1 MEKSPIL
8 VVGGGIAGIRAS
20 MDLANLGFKVYL
32 LECSPSIG
40 GTVAQL
46 DKIFPTHDC
55 AICALTHELNRLTRN
70 PNIEIITN
78 AEVKNVTG
86 QVGNFQVSIIKK
98 ARYVDEEKCNGCG
111 LCAEVC
117 PIEVPD
123 EFEQGLKKRKAI
135 YIKYPQAYPPTYV
148 IDMEN
153 CTKCGK
159 CIEVCKLNAI
169 NLNDAD
175 KELTLNVGSI
185 ILALGFQ
192 PFDASLKSE
201 YGYGKYPNIITSL
214 QLERILNAAGPYQGS
229 LVRPS
234 DGKTPKKIAFLQ
246 CVGSRD
252 ALVGNLYCSSVCC
265 MYAIKAAM
273 AAKEYVPEADCTI
286 FYMDIRTSGKDYEL
300 YYKRAEETYG
310 IRFVRSRASRVEYD
324 PAKETLLVHYVED
337 GKPKSEEFDMVV
349 LAIGFTPPKN
359 AEKIAEIF
367 GIKLNQYG
375 FCQTGTFKPVETS
388 VPGVYVCG
396 AFAAPKDIP
405 GSITDAS
412 AAVAKSLADLTI
424 KPQIPASKPAFERE
438 VSSEPPKIG
447 VFICSCGLNIG
458 GVIDLAELANYTK
471 GLPNV
476 AYIGK
481 AMYLCSNEGRKRIE
495 ERIREYNLNRVVVA
509 ACTPRTHEEL
519 FQETL
524 ANAGLNPYL
533 LEMVN
538 LREQCAWPH
547 MNEPEKALK
556 KAKDLIRSAV
566 AKARK
571 LQPIEKPRATV
582 TPAVLVVGGGLAG
595 MTAALQLAKMGF
607 KVHLVEKE
615 KELGGHLRHIHYI
628 LGGENPQE
636 NLRRLIEEVNRNE
649 RIHVYLGAE
658 PVNITGYVGN
668 YRTLLRTAEGT
679 KEIDHGA
686 IILAVGAE
694 EYKPKEYL
702 YGEDPRVLTQRELE
716 EKLAKG
722 EFNAKT
728 VVMIQCVGSRD
739 EERPNCSRICCAE
752 AVKNALKIKEVS
764 PETDIYVL
772 YKDIRTF
779 GFYED
784 DYRQA
789 SKKGVVFINYDDEH
803 KPKVSVENG
812 KLKVLAWEPELK
824 SWVPIEADMLVLSAG
839 VVPSPSIKQLA
850 ETLKLPLTHDG
861 FFLETHMKL
870 HPVETSK
877 EGVFI
882 CGLAHSPKFMEETI
896 AQACAAATKAAELL
910 AREALEFEGIVATVN
925 EDLCSGCR
933 ICESLCP
940 YEAIT
945 MEEKEEGK
953 LTAHVTE
960 ALCKGCGLCGSACP
974 TKAIT
979 LGYYTNEQILS
990 QVKAMLTEEIA

>member
-1 MEKSPIL
+1 LEKPSIL
-8 VVGGGIAGIRAS
+8 VVGGGITGIRAS

-32 LECSPSIG
+32 LESSPGIG

-70 PNIEIITN
+70 KNVEIITN

-86 QVGNFQVSIIKK
+86 HKGNFQVAITKK
-98 ARYVDEEKCNGCG
+98 ARYVDEDKCNGCG

-117 PIEVPD
+117 PVEVPD
-123 EFEQGLKKRKAI
+123 EFEQGLKRRKAI
-135 YIKYPQAYPPTYV
+135 YIKYPQAYPPIYV
-148 IDMEN
+148 IDAES

-159 CIEVCKLNAI
+159 CVEVCKLNAI
-169 NLNDAD
+169 DLNDVD

-185 ILALGFQ
+185 VLAVGFQ
-192 PFDASLKSE
+192 PFDASLKTE
-201 YGYGKYPNIITSL
+201 YGYGKYPDVITSL

-229 LVRPS
+229 LVRLS

-273 AAKEYVPEADCTI
+273 AAKEYVPEVDCTI

-324 PAKETLLVHYVED
+324 PAKETLLVHYVEN

-359 AEKIAEIF
+359 AEKIARVF

-375 FCQTGTFKPVETS
+375 FCQTSTFKPVETS

-396 AFAAPKDIP
+396 AFTAPKDIP
-405 GSITDAS
+405 GSIIDAS
-412 AAVAKSLADLTI
+412 AAVAKSLADLAL
-424 KPQIPASKPAFERE
+424 KPKILASKPTFERKIAE
-438 VSSEPPKIG
+438 EPARIG
-447 VFICSCGLNIG
+447 VFLCSCGLNIG
-458 GVIDLAELANYTK
+458 ELVNLEEAANYAK
-471 GLPNV
+471 SLSDVVYVGRGL
-476 AYIGK
+476 
-481 AMYLCSNEGRKRIE
+481 YLCSSESRKRIE
-495 ERIREYNLNRVVVA
+495 EKIREHGLNRVVVA

-519 FQETL
+519 FQEVLT
-524 ANAGLNPYL
+524 NAGLNPYL

-547 MNEPEKALK
+547 MGEPEKALK
-556 KAKDLIRSAV
+556 KAKDLIRAAV

-582 TPAVLVVGGGLAG
+582 IPSVLVVGGGLAG

-607 KVHLVEKE
+607 EVHLAEKE
-615 KELGGHLRHIHYI
+615 KELGGHLRHIHYV
-628 LGGENPQE
+628 LGGEEPRE

-649 RIHVYLGAE
+649 KIHVYLGAE
-658 PVNITGYVGN
+658 PLDITGYVGN
-668 YRTLLRTAEGT
+668 YRTLLRTADGT

-702 YGEDPRVLTQRELE
+702 YGEHPRVLTQRELE
-716 EKLAKG
+716 EKLARG

-752 AVKNALKIKEVS
+752 AVKNSLKIKELS
-764 PETDIYVL
+764 PETDVYVL
-772 YKDIRTF
+772 YKDVRTF

-784 DYRQA
+784 YYRQA
-789 SKKGVVFINYDDEH
+789 SKSGVVFVNYDDEH

-824 SWVPIEADMLVLSAG
+824 SWVPIEADMVVLSTG
-839 VVPSPSIKQLA
+839 MVPSPSTKRLA
-850 ETLKLPLTHDG
+850 EMLKLPLTKDG

-882 CGLAHSPKFMEETI
+882 CGLAHSPKFIEETI
-896 AQACAAATKAAELL
+896 AQAYAAATKAAELL
-910 AREALEFEGIVATVN
+910 ACEALEFEGIVATVT
-925 EDLCSGCR
+925 EDLCSGCY

-940 YEAIT
+940 YGAIT
-945 MEEKEEGK
+945 MEEKGEGK
-953 LTAHVTE
+953 ATAHIVE

-990 QVKAMLTEEIA
+990 QIKSMLTEETA

>member
-1 MEKSPIL
+1 MEKSSIL
-8 VVGGGIAGIRAS
+8 VVGGGITGIRAS

-32 LECSPSIG
+32 IESSPSIG

-55 AICALTHELNRLTRN
+55 AICALTHELNRLVRN
-70 PNIEIITN
+70 PNVEIITN
-78 AEVKNVTG
+78 AEIKAVNG
-86 QVGNFQVSIIKK
+86 QAGNFQVLITKR

-117 PIEVPD
+117 PVEVPD

-135 YIKYPQAYPPTYV
+135 YIKYPQAYPPVYV
-148 IDMEN
+148 IDAEN

-159 CIEVCKLNAI
+159 CLEVCKLNAI
-169 NLNDAD
+169 NLNDTD

-192 PFDASLKSE
+192 PFDASLKTE
-201 YGYGKYPNIITSL
+201 YGFGRYPNVITSL
-214 QLERILNAAGPYQGS
+214 QLERILHASGPHQAT

-234 DGKTPKKIAFLQ
+234 DGKPPRKIAFLQ
-246 CVGSRD
+246 CIGSRD

-273 AAKEYVPEADCTI
+273 AAKEYVPEADCAI

-300 YYKRAEETYG
+300 YYKRAKEAYG
-310 IRFVRSRASRVEYD
+310 IRFIRSRASRVDYN
-324 PAKETLLVHYVED
+324 PATGNLTVHYVED

-349 LAIGFTPPKN
+349 LTIGLTPPKN
-359 AEKIAEIF
+359 VRKLAETL
-367 GIKLNQYG
+367 GINLNQYG
-375 FCQTGTFKPVETS
+375 FCQTETFKPVETS

-396 AFAAPKDIP
+396 AFASPKDIP
-405 GSITDAS
+405 GSITEAS
-412 AAVAKSLADLTI
+412 AAVAKSLADLAV
-424 KPQIPASKPAFERE
+424 KPQFSMSKLASERD
-438 VSSEPPKIG
+438 VSNEPPRIG
-447 VFICSCGLNIG
+447 VFLCSCGLNIG
-458 GVIDLAELANYTK
+458 EIIDLAKVANYAK
-471 GLPNV
+471 SLPNV
-476 AYIGK
+476 VYVEK
-481 AMYLCSNEGRKRIE
+481 SLYLCSNEGKKRIGE
-495 ERIREYNLNRVVVA
+495 TIREHNLNRVVIA

-519 FQETL
+519 FQEAL
-524 ANAGLNPYL
+524 MNAGLNPYL
-533 LEMVN
+533 LEMAN

-547 MNEPEKALK
+547 MNEPEKALR
-556 KAKDLIRSAV
+556 KAKDLLRAAV
-566 AKARK
+566 AKARN
-571 LQPIEKPRATV
+571 LQPIEKPRIGIKRS
-582 TPAVLVVGGGLAG
+582 VLVVGGGLAG
-595 MTAALQLAKMGF
+595 MTSALQLAKMGF
-607 KVHLVEKE
+607 EVHLVEKE
-615 KELGGHLRHIHYI
+615 QELGGHLKHIHYV
-628 LGGENPQE
+628 LSGENPQE
-636 NLRRLIEEVNRNE
+636 NLRKLIEEVKGNE

-658 PVNITGYVGN
+658 PIDITGYVGN

-702 YGEDPRVLTQRELE
+702 YGQDPRVLTQRELE

-728 VVMIQCVGSRD
+728 VVMIQCVGARD
-739 EERPNCSRICCAE
+739 EERPNCSRICCGE
-752 AVKNALKIKEVS
+752 AVKNSLKIKELS
-764 PETDIYVL
+764 PETDVYVL
-772 YKDIRTF
+772 YKDVRTF

-784 DYRQA
+784 NYRQA
-789 SKKGVVFINYDDEH
+789 SKKGVVFISYDDEH

-812 KLKVLAWEPELK
+812 RLKVLAWEPELK
-824 SWVPIEADMLVLSAG
+824 SWIPIEADLLVLSVG
-839 VVPSPSIKQLA
+839 IVSSPSIKQLA
-850 ETLKLPLTHDG
+850 EMLKLPVTHDG

-882 CGLAHSPKFMEETI
+882 CGLAHSPKFIEETI

-910 AREALEFEGIVATVN
+910 AREALETEGIIATVN

-940 YEAIT
+940 YEAIS

-953 LTAHVTE
+953 LTARVVE
-960 ALCKGCGLCGSACP
+960 ALCRGCGLCGSACP